1 MPAQAGALKQRLS
14 RLAALSSKDDD
25 LLARVCSRQRTM
37 CRHAELRAQG
47 EDEPGVFFIHA
58 GWGTRF
64 KLLPDGRRQILMF
77 VLPGDIVG
85 LGQLAVEAAT
95 DSFVTITE
103 VRLSQAPAATI
114 VELLRQQHGLAV
126 ALWRSLAQETEILAE
141 HLASLGRRGALQRT
155 AHLLLELQQ
164 RLLAAGEGA
173 ATGYDCPLTQHE
185 LADALG
191 LTPIHVNRI
200 IRQLREQGVA
210 SIEHRRVCIRD
221 PAALAAIAEF
231 DGRFLSTGRA

>member
-1 MPAQAGALKQRLS
+1 
-14 RLAALSSKDDD
+14 
-25 LLARVCSRQRTM
+25 M

-103 VRLSQAPAATI
+103 VRLSQAPA
-114 VELLRQQHGLAV
+114 
-126 ALWRSLAQETEILAE
+126 
-141 HLASLGRRGALQRT
+141 
-155 AHLLLELQQ
+155 
-164 RLLAAGEGA
+164 
-173 ATGYDCPLTQHE
+173 PL
-185 LADALG
+185 
-191 LTPIHVNRI
+191 PSVR
-200 IRQLREQGVA
+200 
-210 SIEHRRVCIRD
+210 
-221 PAALAAIAEF
+221 P
-231 DGRFLSTGRA
+231 RAR